1 MQRLRAQKG
10 VSKPIRTSTTTITTT
25 MATTTTTTMLTAS
38 MTPSINL
45 SAKEIFLQRV
55 KERYFTKRA
64 ENRPET
70 TSSPMYNPRKLQYEP
85 YRMLRNRLSTEAEPT
100 TTTSQVE
107 TTTRIVENNFKH
119 SA

>member
-1 MQRLRAQKG
+1 MKEMQRLRAQKG
-10 VSKPIRTSTTTITTT
+10 FSKPITTTTTTT
-25 MATTTTTTMLTAS
+25 MATTSTLITES
-38 MTPSINL
+38 ITPNINL

-55 KERYFTKRA
+55 KERYFTKRN

-70 TSSPMYNPRKLQYEP
+70 TTPPKYNPRKLQYEP

-107 TTTRIVENNFKH
+107 TTTRIVKNNFKQY
-119 SA
+119 